1 MLDKALASSLVEER
15 GEAVLQLFGAK
26 DLVSLIRA
34 RSFQDQ
40 LVELSLD
47 TPLWRLNFHGRNAY
61 FAIMLSAMSKKLH
74 SILRGMFFFFIFFFQ
89 TDPHLFFP
97 SQDYTPE
104 SIYIGRGGFPSG
116 SSVLEGGGK
125 GERVQ
130 RGNNPIILGFVCL
143 YPYASAIPAD
153 ARR

>member
-61 FAIMLSAMSKKLH
+61 FATMLSAMSSILINSFAFATPLSSLVPSALH
-74 SILRGMFFFFIFFFQ
+74 S
-89 TDPHLFFP
+89 
-97 SQDYTPE
+97 
-104 SIYIGRGGFPSG
+104 
-116 SSVLEGGGK
+116 
-125 GERVQ
+125 
-130 RGNNPIILGFVCL
+130 
-143 YPYASAIPAD
+143 
-153 ARR
+153 